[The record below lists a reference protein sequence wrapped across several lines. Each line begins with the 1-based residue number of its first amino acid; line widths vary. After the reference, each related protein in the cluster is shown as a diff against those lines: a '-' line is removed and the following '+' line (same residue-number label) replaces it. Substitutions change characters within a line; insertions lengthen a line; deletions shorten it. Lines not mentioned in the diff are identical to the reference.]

1 MAATAAEVLDSSNPT
16 LKYGEPKIDTSPL
29 LKGSVPPVA
38 PVVPMETQSS
48 VYSSDESAPSDN
60 NIVKVS
66 DTGGQAKLKVSPEA
80 TAAFGWNPSLL
91 IQNLNIEN
99 AKQHMIESQPKVAAV
114 MKAAQPDAS
123 PEDRLKAANIFKST
137 QESRPEDVIRA
148 IVNFNPADLY
158 IALTGG
164 SDRRELAMDANGKQY
179 WKVYNARV
187 NPANPA
193 GELRRVEDFV
203 THQPLTPQQMDEV
216 GPLTSRS
223 DITAERQASFIA
235 RGQNFKDV
243 AAANSQNYINIQ
255 KSSAAAATHAAGIS
269 DLADQ
274 ANELGQKLGKY
285 SLPPAVLQ
293 QLTGVSSMRTG
304 NTEAI
309 KKAKENFGQYISGTK
324 TADDFKNST
333 DQSGGVNFG
342 LVYKEGQGLFFG
354 NQKITSTD
362 DLNRVAKN
370 FEDTQSSSQAIER
383 RRDDMLRSAQIAA
396 TAIDP
401 ANRQQALNDMTAFI
415 NKNAQIALMQNDIE
429 KAGGVPGVKP
439 NLPHALGESFQ
450 AGTLKAISDRA
461 YGDTANLWSQFINE
475 KRAQLPPGGVP
486 PMGQWEAEFAN
497 SRAVKEIKAK
507 AKADSLNYMKQA
519 EAEMTSQ
526 SLAGVPTG
534 TPGAE
539 KAALVPPVI
548 TDTSPNAAPPSPK
561 GSNPPPKTG
570 SRSGSN
576 FVSKLQTP
584 EDFAKQTNADPNISK
599 EAKASMIARYKSGYP
614 DALAEERQT
623 NKSKP
628 SLSDI
633 IKKQ

>member
-1 MAATAAEVLDSSNPT
+1 MATDVIDKDFPV
-16 LKYGEPKIDTSPL
+16 LKYGNAELSPVVPAEI
-29 LKGSVPPVA
+29 GSKSVA
-38 PVVPMETQSS
+38 PVIETKSTYYGDNEQ
-48 VYSSDESAPSDN
+48 APSDSGF
-60 NIVKVS
+60 VKVA
-66 DTGGQAKLKVSPEA
+66 DNNLGGQAKLKATPEA
-80 TAAFGWNPSLL
+80 AAAFGWTPSPLL
-91 IQNLNIEN
+91 QNLNIET
-99 AKQHMIESQPKVAAV
+99 AKQHMIESQPKVATV

-164 SDRRELAMDANGKQY
+164 SDRREEAFDANGKRY

-187 NPANPA
+187 SPTNPA
-193 GELRRVEDFV
+193 GEFRRVEDGV
-203 THQPLTPQQMDEV
+203 TREPLTAQQMDEV

-235 RGQNFKDV
+235 KSQNFKDV
-243 AAANSQNYINIQ
+243 AAANSANYINLQ
-255 KSSAAAATHAAGIS
+255 KSGAAAATHGAGIS

-309 KKAKENFGQYISGTK
+309 KKAKENFNQYISGTK

-342 LVYKEGQGLFFG
+342 LIYKEGQGLFFG

-383 RRDDMLRSAQIAA
+383 RRDDMLRAAQIAA

-401 ANRQQALNDMTAFI
+401 SNRQQALNDMTAFI
-415 NKNAQIALMQNDIE
+415 NKNAQIAMMQNDIE
-429 KAGGVPGVKP
+429 KSGGVPGVKP

-461 YGDTANLWSQFINE
+461 YGETANLWSQFINE
-475 KRAQLPPGGVP
+475 KRAKLPPGGVP

-497 SRAVKEIKAK
+497 SPQVKEIKAR

-519 EAEMTSQ
+519 QAEMTSQ
-526 SLAGVPTG
+526 SLAPVPAG

-548 TDTSPNAAPPSPK
+548 TDTASNANPSVA
-561 GSNPPPKTG
+561 GSNPPPTKKQNKNTE
-570 SRSGSN
+570 SGR
-576 FVSKLQTP
+576 P
-584 EDFAKQTNADPNISK
+584 A
-599 EAKASMIARYKSGYP
+599 
-614 DALAEERQT
+614 
-623 NKSKP
+623 
-628 SLSDI
+628 LSDI
-633 IKKQ
+633 IKK

>member
-1 MAATAAEVLDSSNPT
+1 MATAAEVLDSSFPT
-16 LKYGEPKIDTSPL
+16 YKYGERVVPKSPL
-29 LKGSVPPVA
+29 VKSFYTPVA
-38 PVVPMETQSS
+38 PAIPVETQATNYLNDQSEPTS
-48 VYSSDESAPSDN
+48 
-60 NIVKVS
+60 
-66 DTGGQAKLKVSPEA
+66 TGDQAKLKVSPEA
-80 TAAFGWNPSLL
+80 TAAFGWSPNPL

-99 AKQHMIESQPKVAAV
+99 ARQHMIENQPKVAAV
-114 MKAAQPDAS
+114 MKAAQPDAT
-123 PEDRLKAANIFKST
+123 PKDRLEAANIFKST
-137 QESRPEDVIRA
+137 SESRPEDVIRA
-148 IVNFNPADLY
+148 VVNLNPADLY

-164 SDRRELAMDANGKQY
+164 SDRREIAIDANGKQY

-187 NPANPA
+187 SPANPA

-203 THQPLTPQQMDEV
+203 THQPLTPQQMDQV

-235 RGQNFKDV
+235 KGQNFKDV
-243 AAANSQNYINIQ
+243 AAANSANYINLQ
-255 KSSAAAATHAAGIS
+255 KSGAAAATHANGIA

-274 ANELGQKLGKY
+274 ANELGQRLGKY

-309 KKAKENFGQYISGTK
+309 KKAKENFNQYISGTK

-370 FEDTQSSSQAIER
+370 FEDSQSSTQAIER

-429 KAGGVPGVKP
+429 KSGGVPGVKP

-450 AGTLKAISDRA
+450 SGTLKAISDRA
-461 YGDTANLWSQFINE
+461 YGETANLWAQFINE

-497 SRAVKEIKAK
+497 SPQVKEIKAR

-519 EAEMTSQ
+519 QAEMTSQ
-526 SLAGVPTG
+526 SLASVPAG

-539 KAALVPPVI
+539 KAPLVPPVI
-548 TDTSPNAAPPSPK
+548 TDTSPNAGPSPS
-561 GSNPPPKTG
+561 GSKPPPPPK
-570 SRSGSN
+570 SNSNSKSN

-584 EDFAKQTNADPNISK
+584 EEFARQTNADPNISK
-599 EAKASMIARYKSGYP
+599 EVKASMIARYKSGYP

-623 NKSKP
+623 NKPKL

-633 IKKQ
+633 IKK